1 MATSRCLFMFLII
14 CGFRFGMNNVFSN
27 DFPSELH
34 GKLAPEEFQE
44 TISKV
49 NNQLRRSMPTN
60 LKWLLCGFI
69 CCCCT
74 LGCSMWPAIC
84 VNRKVKRDIEKT
96 LEVENSRLYYQLGLN
111 WSLAKQRSSEPVVM
125 MEYVSL
131 FSFRTIYPKMT
142 DNCLVMRYVAFSAV
156 RQTRG
161 WI

>member
-1 MATSRCLFMFLII
+1 
-14 CGFRFGMNNVFSN
+14 MNNIFSN
-27 DFPSELH
+27 EFPSELH

-44 TISKV
+44 TIAKV
-49 NNQLRRSMPTN
+49 NKQLRRSMPTN

-111 WSLAKQRSSEPVVM
+111 WSLTKQRSSEPVVL
-125 MEYVSL
+125 MEYVS
-131 FSFRTIYPKMT
+131 
-142 DNCLVMRYVAFSAV
+142 C
-156 RQTRG
+156 
-161 WI
+161 